1 MLIHAMLAWC
11 PLFSDTETLESMCHS
26 SAAVCPWANGK
37 AECDFERRS
46 INKIVN
52 AKICH
57 SSEAAQ
63 FLAWLLPAVASLT
76 SFKISLGISVCQK
89 SLDAPCKT
97 ASSMPKLHSRAPER
111 ETKKRLRKFPNFTL
125 GKSPRNA
132 RFGAT
137 SPE

>member
-1 MLIHAMLAWC
+1 MLAWC

-63 FLAWLLPAVASLT
+63 FLAWLLPAVASHAYVVQNLARHFRLPEILGCT
-76 SFKISLGISVCQK
+76 VQNCIINAQAAFK
-89 SLDAPCKT
+89 
-97 ASSMPKLHSRAPER
+97 SS
-111 ETKKRLRKFPNFTL
+111 
-125 GKSPRNA
+125 
-132 RFGAT
+132 
-137 SPE
+137 